1 MLVTT
6 LFLLKDSI
14 ANLLPVVDSVKTIQV
29 ISIMKRRDL
38 LKNAG
43 LTTLGL
49 AGLSPQVKA
58 AEWLDP
64 LVPESEKGDKD
75 FEQFGRTDYEKERD
89 ARLFKEVFFN
99 KHEVKTIGVLADII
113 IPKDDRSGS
122 ATEAGVVDFIEFMA
136 KDKPELQTPLRGG
149 LTWLDTQ
156 ANRRFEKKFVDCS
169 SAQQI
174 EIVEDIAYPQRK
186 KPGMSQGVAFFSLMR
201 NLTASA
207 FWSSQIGLADLGYM
221 GNTPNQWTGVPAEVL
236 KQYGLQE

>member
-1 MLVTT
+1 
-6 LFLLKDSI
+6 
-14 ANLLPVVDSVKTIQV
+14 
-29 ISIMKRRDL
+29 MKRRDL

-64 LVPESEKGDKD
+64 LAPADENKGDKD
-75 FEQFGRTDYEKERD
+75 FEQFGRTDYEKARD
-89 ARLFKEVFFN
+89 AKLFAEQFFN
-99 KHEVKTIGVLADII
+99 KQELKTLGVLADII
-113 IPKDDRSGS
+113 IPKDARSGS
-122 ATEAGVVDFIEFMA
+122 ATEAGVVEFIEFMA

-174 EIVEDIAYPQRK
+174 EMVEDIAWPQRK

-201 NLTASA
+201 SLTASA
-207 FWSSQIGLADLGYM
+207 FWTSQIGLKDLGYM
-221 GNTPNQWTGVPAEVL
+221 GNTPNQWTGVPEEVV
-236 KQYGLQE
+236 KQYGLED